1 MNSKRL
7 LKKAAS
13 PQESFKENLPCY
25 IMIAPFILLFI
36 LFLIIP
42 IVASVVLS
50 LFDFDMVS
58 APRFIGFTNYFRMF
72 FDDEVF
78 VTIVKNTLVLAL
90 ITGPVGFALSF
101 VLAWFLNEFKPF
113 MRTLL
118 SFMFYCPA
126 LVGNAY
132 FIWQVAF
139 SSDSYGYMNSI
150 LLSLRL
156 ITQPKQWFSDSALI
170 VPIVVMIQLWMS
182 MGISFLSNISGLQNI
197 NPELFEAGAVDGIR
211 NRWQELWY
219 ITLPGMRNMLFF
231 SAVMQIASAFSISNI
246 VTTLAGYPTVGYAAD
261 TVVSYL
267 TDIGS
272 VRYEMGYASALS
284 VVLFIVMFATR
295 GITVKLLKKVGQ

>member
-1 MNSKRL
+1 
-7 LKKAAS
+7 
-13 PQESFKENLPCY
+13 
-25 IMIAPFILLFI
+25 
-36 LFLIIP
+36 
-42 IVASVVLS
+42 
-50 LFDFDMVS
+50 
-58 APRFIGFTNYFRMF
+58 
-72 FDDEVF
+72 
-78 VTIVKNTLVLAL
+78 
-90 ITGPVGFALSF
+90 
-101 VLAWFLNEFKPF
+101 
-113 MRTLL
+113 
-118 SFMFYCPA
+118 
-126 LVGNAY
+126 
-132 FIWQVAF
+132 
-139 SSDSYGYMNSI
+139 MNSI

-284 VVLFIVMFATR
+284 VVLFIIMFATR